1 MLRALTANRSFFYC
15 YESLQLSRGASKDK
29 PQVFDGN
36 EPSRVT
42 DLDFT
47 PNRLTFTIVNGSR
60 DARVLLN
67 QNWAPGWTTTL
78 GPIASPQPTELA
90 AVIVPPGQTG
100 RHTFRFVPP
109 GFYAGTA
116 LFAAALIATMLLWR
130 RGGDARLFL

>member
-1 MLRALTANRSFFYC
+1 
-15 YESLQLSRGASKDK
+15 LSRGAVKDR

-47 PNRLTFTIVNGSR
+47 PNRLTFTVATGST

-67 QNWAPGWTTTL
+67 QNWAPGWTSTL
-78 GPIASPQPTELA
+78 GPIDAPPPTELA
-90 AVIVPPGQTG
+90 AIKVPSTQTG
-100 RHTFRFVPP
+100 RYTFSFVPP

-116 LFAAALIATMLLWR
+116 LFIAALIATMMLWR